1 MAPTGSQGS
10 PAYGQ
15 LDSDLDNAVKFFNKA
30 AKNAL
35 SQNEV
40 TYISILKAKRLA
52 IAGKKTEALTI
63 LDNLDSEASTYKEL
77 FEEVYGVAL
86 SLN

>member
-1 MAPTGSQGS
+1 
-10 PAYGQ
+10 
-15 LDSDLDNAVKFFNKA
+15 
-30 AKNAL
+30 
-35 SQNEV
+35 
-40 TYISILKAKRLA
+40 LKAKRLA

-63 LDNLDSEASTYKEL
+63 LDNLDSETSSYKEL